1 MMTGANWRNSMAISK
16 TDMRYIIVQAGGRGS
31 RMERLTR
38 NKPKALVPVRSR
50 PLIFH
55 LFSLFPGA
63 KFIVIGDYRF
73 DVLEKYLA
81 AFCPVEY
88 ELVNAAGKK
97 GNCAGLPAALE
108 LIPQKERFMLIWC
121 DLILPEDYTLPDSA
135 GSVVGIAPE
144 LPCRWQY
151 ENGMFT
157 EKTAVGHGV
166 AGHFIF
172 PDKSVLRNVP
182 EEGEFVE
189 WLSGAH
195 IPVEEQTLTGVREYG
210 LITEWE
216 KQPIS
221 RCRPFNRL
229 EFSDDRVTK
238 IPTDAQGAALA
249 EKEVLWYRRMRQ
261 AGFSDIPRI
270 YSEQPLSMERIDGRK
285 ICEYGEGSREERTA
299 VLRKLIACL
308 RSLHGLGSAEADRAS
323 CYEAYVGKTFHR
335 LETVRELIPFADA
348 ETVTVNGI
356 PCRNALFHRQE
367 LEEAVMRYMPE
378 RFCLIHG
385 DCTFSNILL
394 RPDGSP
400 VLIDPRGYFGFTE
413 SYGDP
418 AYDWVKL
425 YYSLVGNYDQF
436 NLKRFDLAVEDEG
449 VTVSVRSNGW
459 EDMEEEFFTL
469 LNGEVDRPQMLLLMA
484 VVWLSLTTYAWEV
497 YDSVCGA
504 FYRGTWYFVQAL
516 QCKK

>member
-1 MMTGANWRNSMAISK
+1 
-16 TDMRYIIVQAGGRGS
+16 MRYIIVQAGGRGS

-38 NKPKALVPVRSR
+38 NKPKALVPVLSR

-55 LFSLFPGA
+55 LFSHFPKA
-63 KFIVIGDYRF
+63 KFIVIGDYKF

-81 AFCPVEY
+81 AFCPVEHAM
-88 ELVNAAGKK
+88 VNAAGKT
-97 GNCAGLPAALE
+97 GNCAGLREALR
-108 LIPQKERFMLIWC
+108 LIPSGERFMLIWC
-121 DLILPEDYTLPDSA
+121 DLLLPENYTLPDSA
-135 GSVVGIAPE
+135 GSIIGIAPE

-151 ENGMFT
+151 ENGAFT

-172 PDKSVLRNVP
+172 PEKSVLAEVP

-189 WLSGAH
+189 WLSAAH
-195 IPVEEQTLTGVREYG
+195 IPFEEQTLTGVREYG

-216 KQPIS
+216 KQPFS

-229 EFSDDRVTK
+229 EITPDRITK
-238 IPTDAQGAALA
+238 LPVDAQGEALA
-249 EKEVLWYRRMRQ
+249 KKEALWYRHAQKER
-261 AGFSDIPRI
+261 FPDIPRI
-270 YSEQPLSMERIDGRK
+270 YSYSPLSMEYVAGQSIYELGAADRTERI
-285 ICEYGEGSREERTA
+285 A
-299 VLRKLIACL
+299 VLRKLVACL
-308 RSLHGLGSAEADRAS
+308 RALHALGSVEADRAS
-323 CYEAYVGKTFHR
+323 YYEAYIGKTFRR

-348 ETVTVNGI
+348 GTVTVNGM
-356 PCRNALFHRQE
+356 PCRNVFFHRQE
-367 LEEAVMRYMPE
+367 LEEAVMRYMPK

-394 RPDGSP
+394 RPDGEP

-413 SYGDP
+413 LYGDP

-436 NLKRFDLAVEDEG
+436 NLGRFELSVEKDG
-449 VTVSVRSNGW
+449 VMLNVRSNGW
-459 EDMEEEFFTL
+459 EDTETEFFEL
-469 LNGEVDRPQMLLLMA
+469 LAGEADKPQLLMLLA
-484 VVWLSLTTYAWEV
+484 VVWLSLTTYAWED

-504 FYRGTWYFVQAL
+504 FYLGSRYFEQAL
-516 QCKK
+516 RCKE